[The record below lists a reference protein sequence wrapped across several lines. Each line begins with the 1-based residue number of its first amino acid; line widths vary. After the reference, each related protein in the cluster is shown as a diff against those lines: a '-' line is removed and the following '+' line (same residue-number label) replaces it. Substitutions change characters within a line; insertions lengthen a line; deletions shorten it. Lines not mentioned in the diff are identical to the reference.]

1 MKLKYLWSTLVLFGV
16 MNVAVAD
23 VCQAKFF
30 HNGGEIEIVGSGL
43 IQVSAKLNFSQVQ
56 KSSAKQCKA
65 LIKGNVNYALL
76 GMLTGETDVDHVM
89 RVEGVKTSLAKP
101 GEVKKAGDPDIDVQM
116 LSLFGYG
123 APIRAVGQR
132 FAPQSFRLAIGDPRK
147 GPTTPLTVRMG
158 EKTVGEQQR
167 IETAAG
173 QQSCWPVRYSRG
185 TDPTL
190 VQLRGAMIP
199 LPPIQSQVTDWF
211 CPSLNLVMKQEIM
224 QSGQR
229 SVIEVKS
236 IR

>member
-1 MKLKYLWSTLVLFGV
+1 MNLKYIWPTLALLGLT
-16 MNVAVAD
+16 NVAVAD

-30 HNGGEIEIVGSGL
+30 HQGGEIEIVGSGL

-56 KSSAKQCKA
+56 KSSAKQCQA
-65 LIKGNVNYALL
+65 LIKGQVNYALL
-76 GMLTGETDVDHVM
+76 GMLAGETEVDHVM
-89 RVEGVKTSLAKP
+89 RVEGVKTSLTKP
-101 GEVKKAGDPDIDVQM
+101 GEVKKAGDPDIDIQM

-123 APIRAVGQR
+123 APISAAGQR
-132 FAPQSFRLAIGDPRK
+132 FAPQSFRLAIGDPRR

>member
-1 MKLKYLWSTLVLFGV
+1 MKLKYLLSALVLVGV
-16 MNVAVAD
+16 THAAAAE

-30 HNGGEIEIVGSGL
+30 HDGGQIEIVGSGL
-43 IQVSAKLNFSQVQ
+43 IQVSAKLNFSQV
-56 KSSAKQCKA
+56 KKASSQQCQA
-65 LIKGNVNYALL
+65 LVKGYANYALL
-76 GMLTGETDVDHVM
+76 GMLSGETDVDHVM
-89 RVEGVKTSLAKP
+89 HVNGVKSSLSKP
-101 GEVKKAGDPDIDVQM
+101 GVAKKAGDPDVDVQM

-123 APIRAVGQR
+123 EPVRAAGQR
-132 FAPQSFRLAIGDPRK
+132 FAPQSFRLAIGDPKR

-158 EKTVGEQQR
+158 EKTVGAQQR

-185 TDPTL
+185 TDPT
-190 VQLRGAMIP
+190 VVHVRGAMIP
-199 LPPIQSQVTDWF
+199 LPNIQSQVTDWF

>member
-1 MKLKYLWSTLVLFGV
+1 MKLKYLWPTLALFGV

-56 KSSAKQCKA
+56 KSSAKQCQA
-65 LIKGNVNYALL
+65 HIKGQVNYALL

-89 RVEGVKTSLAKP
+89 RIEGVKTSLTKP

-123 APIRAVGQR
+123 APISAAGQR

-158 EKTVGEQQR
+158 EKTVGESQR

>member
-1 MKLKYLWSTLVLFGV
+1 MNLKYLWPTLALLGV
-16 MNVAVAD
+16 TNMAVAD

-30 HNGGEIEIVGSGL
+30 HQGGEIEIVGSGL

-56 KSSAKQCKA
+56 KSSAEQCQA
-65 LIKGNVNYALL
+65 LIKGQVNYALL
-76 GMLTGETDVDHVM
+76 GMLSGETEVDHVM
-89 RVEGVKTSLAKP
+89 RVEGVKTSLTKP
-101 GEVKKAGDPDIDVQM
+101 GEVKKPGDPDIDIQM

-123 APIRAVGQR
+123 SPISAAGQR
-132 FAPQSFRLAIGDPRK
+132 FAPQSFRLAIGDPRR

>member
-1 MKLKYLWSTLVLFGV
+1 MNLKYLLPTLALLSVTHL
-16 MNVAVAD
+16 AVAD

-30 HNGGEIEIVGSGL
+30 HQGGEIEIVGSGL
-43 IQVSAKLNFSQVQ
+43 IQVSAKLNFSQVK
-56 KSSAKQCKA
+56 KSSAKQCQA
-65 LIKGNVNYALL
+65 LIKGQVNYALL
-76 GMLTGETDVDHVM
+76 GMLSGETEVDHVM
-89 RVEGVKTSLAKP
+89 RVEGVKTSLTKP
-101 GEVKKAGDPDIDVQM
+101 GEVKKPGDPDIDIQM

-123 APIRAVGQR
+123 APISAAGQR

-158 EKTVGEQQR
+158 EKTVGELQR

>member
-1 MKLKYLWSTLVLFGV
+1 MKLKYLWPTLALLG
-16 MNVAVAD
+16 MTNMAVAD

-30 HNGGEIEIVGSGL
+30 HQGGEIEIVGSGL

-56 KSSAKQCKA
+56 KSSAKQCQA
-65 LIKGNVNYALL
+65 LIKGQVNYALL
-76 GMLTGETDVDHVM
+76 GMLSGETEVDHVM
-89 RVEGVKTSLAKP
+89 RVDGVKTSLTKP
-101 GEVKKAGDPDIDVQM
+101 GEVKKPGDPDIDIQM

-123 APIRAVGQR
+123 APISAAGQR

-173 QQSCWPVRYSRG
+173 QQTCWPVRYSRG

-190 VQLRGAMIP
+190 VQMRGAMIP

>member
-1 MKLKYLWSTLVLFGV
+1 MKLKYLWPTLTLLGLT
-16 MNVAVAD
+16 NVALAD

-30 HNGGEIEIVGSGL
+30 HQGGEIEIIGSGL

-56 KSSAKQCKA
+56 KSSSKQCQA
-65 LIKGNVNYALL
+65 LIKGQVNYALL
-76 GMLTGETDVDHVM
+76 GMLSGETEVDHMM
-89 RVEGVKTSLAKP
+89 RVEGVKTSLTKP
-101 GEVKKAGDPDIDVQM
+101 GEVKKAGDPDIDIQM

-123 APIRAVGQR
+123 VPISAAGQR
-132 FAPQSFRLAIGDPRK
+132 FAPQSFRLAIGDPRR

-173 QQSCWPVRYSRG
+173 QQTCWPVRYSRG

-190 VQLRGAMIP
+190 VQLRGAMFP

>member
-1 MKLKYLWSTLVLFGV
+1 MKLKYLWPTLVLLG
-16 MNVAVAD
+16 MTNMAVAD

-30 HNGGEIEIVGSGL
+30 HQGGEIEIVGSGL

-56 KSSAKQCKA
+56 KSSAKQCQA
-65 LIKGNVNYALL
+65 LIKGQVNYALL
-76 GMLTGETDVDHVM
+76 GMLSGETEVDHVM
-89 RVEGVKTSLAKP
+89 RVEGVKTSLTKP
-101 GEVKKAGDPDIDVQM
+101 GEVKKPGDPDIDVQM

-123 APIRAVGQR
+123 GPISAAGQR
-132 FAPQSFRLAIGDPRK
+132 FAPQSFRLAIGDPRR

-190 VQLRGAMIP
+190 IQLRGAMIP

>member
-1 MKLKYLWSTLVLFGV
+1 MKLKYLWPILGLLGV

-56 KSSAKQCKA
+56 KSSAKQCQA
-65 LIKGNVNYALL
+65 LIKGTVNYALL
-76 GMLTGETDVDHVM
+76 GMLSGETDVDHVM
-89 RVEGVKTSLAKP
+89 RVEGVKTSLTQPDK
-101 GEVKKAGDPDIDVQM
+101 VKKAGDPDIDVQM

-123 APIRAVGQR
+123 APISAAGQR
-132 FAPQSFRLAIGDPRK
+132 FAPQSFRLAIGDPRR
-147 GPTTPLTVRMG
+147 GPTTPLTVRMS
-158 EKTVGEQQR
+158 EKTVGESQR

>member
-1 MKLKYLWSTLVLFGV
+1 MKLKYLWPTLALLSV

-56 KSSAKQCKA
+56 KSSAKQCQA
-65 LIKGNVNYALL
+65 HIKGQVNYALL

-89 RVEGVKTSLAKP
+89 RIEGVKTSLTKP

-123 APIRAVGQR
+123 APISAAGQR

-158 EKTVGEQQR
+158 EKTVGESQR

>member
-1 MKLKYLWSTLVLFGV
+1 MNIKQLSLVLALLGLTH
-16 MNVAVAD
+16 AATAE

-30 HNGGEIEIVGSGL
+30 HNGGEIDIVGSGL
-43 IQVSAKLNFSQVQ
+43 VQVSAKLNFSQVQ
-56 KSSAKQCKA
+56 KSSARQCQA
-65 LIKGNVNYALL
+65 MIKGYANYALL
-76 GMLTGETDVDHVM
+76 GMLSGETDVDHLM
-89 RVEGVKTSLAKP
+89 RIEGAKTSLSKP
-101 GEVKKAGDPDIDVQM
+101 GEVKKPGDPGVDMQM

-123 APIRAVGQR
+123 APVTAAGQR
-132 FAPQSFRLAIGDPRK
+132 FAPQSFRLAIGDPRR

-158 EKTVGEQQR
+158 EKTVGAQQR

-173 QQSCWPVRYSRG
+173 QQNCWPVRYTRG
-185 TDPTL
+185 TDPT
-190 VQLRGAMIP
+190 VIHVRGAMIP
-199 LPPIQSQVTDWF
+199 LPNIQSQVTDWF

>member
-1 MKLKYLWSTLVLFGV
+1 MKLKYLWSTLALLGV
-16 MNVAVAD
+16 MKVAVAD

-43 IQVSAKLNFSQVQ
+43 IQVAAKLSFSQVQ
-56 KSSAKQCKA
+56 KSSVKQCQA

-76 GMLTGETDVDHVM
+76 GMLSGETDVDHVM

-101 GEVKKAGDPDIDVQM
+101 SEIKKAGDPDIDVQM

-123 APIRAVGQR
+123 APISAAGQR

>member
-1 MKLKYLWSTLVLFGV
+1 MKLKYLWPTLALLGV

-30 HNGGEIEIVGSGL
+30 HDGGEIEIVGSGL
-43 IQVSAKLNFSQVQ
+43 IQVTAKLNFSQVQ
-56 KSSAKQCKA
+56 KSSVKQCQA
-65 LIKGNVNYALL
+65 LIKGQVNYALL
-76 GMLTGETDVDHVM
+76 GMLSGETDVDHVM

-101 GEVKKAGDPDIDVQM
+101 GEIKKAGDPDIDVQM

-123 APIRAVGQR
+123 APISAVGQR

-199 LPPIQSQVTDWF
+199 LPSIQSQVTDWF

>member
-1 MKLKYLWSTLVLFGV
+1 MKLKYLWPTLTLLGLT
-16 MNVAVAD
+16 NVALAD

-30 HNGGEIEIVGSGL
+30 HQGGEIEIIGSGL

-56 KSSAKQCKA
+56 KSSAKQCQA
-65 LIKGNVNYALL
+65 LIKGQVNYALL
-76 GMLTGETDVDHVM
+76 GMLSGETEVDHMM
-89 RVEGVKTSLAKP
+89 RVEGVKTSLTKP
-101 GEVKKAGDPDIDVQM
+101 GEVKKAGDPDIDIQM

-123 APIRAVGQR
+123 VPISAAGQR
-132 FAPQSFRLAIGDPRK
+132 FAPQSFRLAIGDPRR

-173 QQSCWPVRYSRG
+173 QQTCWPVRYSRG

-190 VQLRGAMIP
+190 VQLRGAMFP

>member
-1 MKLKYLWSTLVLFGV
+1 MKLKYLWPTLALLGV

-56 KSSAKQCKA
+56 KSSVKQCQA

-76 GMLTGETDVDHVM
+76 GMLSGETAVDHVM
-89 RVEGVKTSLAKP
+89 RVKGVKTSLAKP
-101 GEVKKAGDPDIDVQM
+101 GEVNKAGDPDIDVQM

-123 APIRAVGQR
+123 APISAAGQR

>member
-1 MKLKYLWSTLVLFGV
+1 MKLKYLWPTLVLLG
-16 MNVAVAD
+16 MTNMAVAD

-30 HNGGEIEIVGSGL
+30 HQGGEIEIVGSGL

-56 KSSAKQCKA
+56 KSSAKQCQA
-65 LIKGNVNYALL
+65 LIKGQVNYALL
-76 GMLTGETDVDHVM
+76 GMLSGETEVDHVM
-89 RVEGVKTSLAKP
+89 RVEGVKTSLTKP
-101 GEVKKAGDPDIDVQM
+101 GEVKKPGDPDIDIQM

-123 APIRAVGQR
+123 APISAAGQR
-132 FAPQSFRLAIGDPRK
+132 FAPQSFRLAIGDPRR

-167 IETAAG
+167 IETALG

-190 VQLRGAMIP
+190 IQLRGAMIP

>member
-1 MKLKYLWSTLVLFGV
+1 MKLKYLWPTLALLGV

-56 KSSAKQCKA
+56 KSSVKQCQA

-76 GMLTGETDVDHVM
+76 GMLSGETDVDHVM
-89 RVEGVKTSLAKP
+89 RVKGIKTSLAKP
-101 GEVKKAGDPDIDVQM
+101 GEVNKAGDPDIDVQM

-123 APIRAVGQR
+123 APISAAGQR

>member
-1 MKLKYLWSTLVLFGV
+1 MKLKYLWPTLVLLG
-16 MNVAVAD
+16 MTNMAVAD

-30 HNGGEIEIVGSGL
+30 HQGGEIEIVGSGL

-56 KSSAKQCKA
+56 KSSAKQCQA
-65 LIKGNVNYALL
+65 LIKGQVNYALL
-76 GMLTGETDVDHVM
+76 GMLSGETEVDHVM
-89 RVEGVKTSLAKP
+89 RVEGVKTSLTKP
-101 GEVKKAGDPDIDVQM
+101 GEVKKPGDPDIDVQM

-123 APIRAVGQR
+123 APISAAGQR
-132 FAPQSFRLAIGDPRK
+132 FAPQSFRLAIGDPRR

-167 IETAAG
+167 IETALG

-190 VQLRGAMIP
+190 IQLRGAMIP

>member
-1 MKLKYLWSTLVLFGV
+1 MNLKYLLPTLALLSVTHL
-16 MNVAVAD
+16 AVAD

-30 HNGGEIEIVGSGL
+30 HQGGEIEIVGSGL

-56 KSSAKQCKA
+56 KSSAKQCQA
-65 LIKGNVNYALL
+65 LIKGQVNYALL
-76 GMLTGETDVDHVM
+76 GMLSGETEVDHVM
-89 RVEGVKTSLAKP
+89 RVDGVKTSLTKP
-101 GEVKKAGDPDIDVQM
+101 GGVKKPGDPDIDIQM

-123 APIRAVGQR
+123 APISAAGQR

>member
-1 MKLKYLWSTLVLFGV
+1 MKLKYVWLLAALLGLAHT
-16 MNVAVAD
+16 ARAE

-43 IQVSAKLNFSQVQ
+43 IQVSAKLNFSQVNQ
-56 KSSAKQCKA
+56 ASAQQCQA
-65 LIKGNVNYALL
+65 RVKGYANYALL
-76 GMLTGETDVDHVM
+76 GMLSGETDVDHVM
-89 RVEGVKTSLAKP
+89 RVDGFKTSLSKP
-101 GEVKKAGDPDIDVQM
+101 GVAKKADDPDVDVQM

-123 APIRAVGQR
+123 APIRAAGQR
-132 FAPQSFRLAIGDPRK
+132 FAPQSFRLAIGDPRR

-158 EKTVGEQQR
+158 EKTVGAQQR
-167 IETAAG
+167 IDTAAG

-190 VQLRGAMIP
+190 IHVRGAMIP
-199 LPPIQSQVTDWF
+199 LPNIQSQVTDWF

>member
-1 MKLKYLWSTLVLFGV
+1 MKLKYLWPTLVLLGFSSSA
-16 MNVAVAD
+16 MAE

-43 IQVSAKLNFSQVQ
+43 IQVSAKLNFSQV
-56 KSSAKQCKA
+56 KKTSAQQCQA
-65 LIKGNVNYALL
+65 LVKGYANYALL
-76 GMLTGETDVDHVM
+76 GMLSGETDVDHIM
-89 RVEGVKTSLAKP
+89 RVEGVKSSLSKP
-101 GEVKKAGDPDIDVQM
+101 GVAKKPGDPDVDVQM

-123 APIRAVGQR
+123 EPVRAAGQR
-132 FAPQSFRLAIGDPRK
+132 FAPQSFRLAIGDPKR

-158 EKTVGEQQR
+158 EKTVGAQQS

-173 QQSCWPVRYSRG
+173 QQACWPVRYSRG
-185 TDPTL
+185 TDPT
-190 VQLRGAMIP
+190 VVHVRGAMIP
-199 LPPIQSQVTDWF
+199 LPNIQSQVTDWF

>member
-1 MKLKYLWSTLVLFGV
+1 MNLKYLLPTLALLSVTHL
-16 MNVAVAD
+16 AVAD

-30 HNGGEIEIVGSGL
+30 HQGGEIEIVGSGL
-43 IQVSAKLNFSQVQ
+43 IQVSAKLNFSQVK
-56 KSSAKQCKA
+56 KSSAKQCQA
-65 LIKGNVNYALL
+65 LIKGQVNYALL
-76 GMLTGETDVDHVM
+76 GMLSGETEVDHVM
-89 RVEGVKTSLAKP
+89 RVEGVKTSLTKP
-101 GEVKKAGDPDIDVQM
+101 GEVKKPGDPDIDIQM

-123 APIRAVGQR
+123 APISAAGQR
-132 FAPQSFRLAIGDPRK
+132 FAPQSFRLAIGDPRR

-173 QQSCWPVRYSRG
+173 QQTCWPVRYSRG

>member
-1 MKLKYLWSTLVLFGV
+1 MKLKYLWPTLALLG
-16 MNVAVAD
+16 MTNVAVAD

-30 HNGGEIEIVGSGL
+30 HPGGEIEIVGSGL

-56 KSSAKQCKA
+56 KSSDKQCQA
-65 LIKGNVNYALL
+65 HIKGHVHYALL
-76 GMLTGETDVDHVM
+76 GMLSGETEVDHLM
-89 RVEGVKTSLAKP
+89 RVEGVKTSLTKP

-123 APIRAVGQR
+123 APISAAGQR
-132 FAPQSFRLAIGDPRK
+132 FAPQSFRLAIGDPRR

-158 EKTVGEQQR
+158 EKTVGEEQR
-167 IETAAG
+167 IETAVG

-190 VQLRGAMIP
+190 VQLRSAMIP

>member
-1 MKLKYLWSTLVLFGV
+1 MKLKYLWPTLALLGV
-16 MNVAVAD
+16 MHVAVAD

-56 KSSAKQCKA
+56 KLSAKQCQA
-65 LIKGNVNYALL
+65 LIKGQVNYALL

-89 RVEGVKTSLAKP
+89 RIEGVKTSLTKP

-123 APIRAVGQR
+123 APISAAGQR
-132 FAPQSFRLAIGDPRK
+132 FAPQSFLLAIGDPRK

-158 EKTVGEQQR
+158 EKTVGESQR

>member
-1 MKLKYLWSTLVLFGV
+1 MKLKYLWPTLVLLG
-16 MNVAVAD
+16 MTNMAVAD

-30 HNGGEIEIVGSGL
+30 HQGGEIEIVGSGL

-56 KSSAKQCKA
+56 KSSAKQCQA
-65 LIKGNVNYALL
+65 LIKGQVNYALL

-89 RVEGVKTSLAKP
+89 RIEGVKTSLTKP

-123 APIRAVGQR
+123 APISAAGQR

-147 GPTTPLTVRMG
+147 GPTTPLTVRMS

>member
-1 MKLKYLWSTLVLFGV
+1 MNLKYLWPTLALLGLT
-16 MNVAVAD
+16 NVAIAD

-30 HNGGEIEIVGSGL
+30 HQGGEIEIVGSGL
-43 IQVSAKLNFSQVQ
+43 IQVSARLNFSQVQ
-56 KSSAKQCKA
+56 KSSAKQCQA
-65 LIKGNVNYALL
+65 LIKGQVNYALL
-76 GMLTGETDVDHVM
+76 GMLSGETEVDHVM
-89 RVEGVKTSLAKP
+89 RVEGVKTSLTKP
-101 GEVKKAGDPDIDVQM
+101 GEVKKPGDPDIDIQM

-123 APIRAVGQR
+123 APISAAGQR

-158 EKTVGEQQR
+158 EKTVGEQQP

-199 LPPIQSQVTDWF
+199 IPPIQSQVTDWF